1 VSCFR
6 ADVLENQS
14 EEEPVEHGVN
24 ADGSRSVGQT
34 SRWLLDGVL
43 DAPQGPPPESPGATR
58 PRRLLMIDVSPCRP
72 GRRRHRILRPETLIV
87 CPMSYVLR
95 PLTSSD
101 RNVDQPTDVSIRASR
116 ALSHL
121 MSGGANYRLEIGSA
135 IASGDGVANTSDLAS
150 QLALPRQAVNLELL
164 MLERV
169 GLLRREEQGSGRKVY
184 FTRIPSD
191 YWRWCKDGHTNAE
204 EMLRRNPPF

>member
-1 VSCFR
+1 
-6 ADVLENQS
+6 
-14 EEEPVEHGVN
+14 
-24 ADGSRSVGQT
+24 
-34 SRWLLDGVL
+34 
-43 DAPQGPPPESPGATR
+43 
-58 PRRLLMIDVSPCRP
+58 
-72 GRRRHRILRPETLIV
+72 
-87 CPMSYVLR
+87 
-95 PLTSSD
+95 
-101 RNVDQPTDVSIRASR
+101 
-116 ALSHL
+116 